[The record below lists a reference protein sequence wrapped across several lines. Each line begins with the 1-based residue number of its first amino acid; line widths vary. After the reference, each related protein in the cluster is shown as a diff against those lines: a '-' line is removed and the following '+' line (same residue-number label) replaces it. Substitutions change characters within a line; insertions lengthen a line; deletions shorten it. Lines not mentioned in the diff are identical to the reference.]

1 MTETEPREKDL
12 RSTLRRMRKV
22 YGSILGI
29 SWDVARSR
37 SAALSVTMVLL
48 ALWGAGSS
56 LLTKLVIDAVATES
70 PGAFALGVVFVAIVA
85 AFTLLQDGM
94 GIIAFDLADRITN
107 EVERRVMRIS
117 AEAPGLEH
125 LERPEYADKL
135 KVVRDHSHVP
145 LNAVFNANSLLY
157 LIFGIGAAVVLLGTI
172 QPVLSLMPAAALPG
186 AILQFRAHRKHLDR
200 FDETAP
206 EERLAAHYLEISTG
220 VQAAKEVRLFGLGP
234 HIIDRHKKLTDAYNR
249 KLLNDRLKR
258 SWAAVAG
265 GAIYGASM
273 AATIAYIGY
282 LASQGRA
289 TPGDIAL
296 GVSIIRQM
304 IGQVHM
310 AASVLAWLAELSFV
324 GERYLWMLDYKSQLE
339 IRPRE
344 LLAAAPKV
352 IRHGITVENVSFT
365 YPGTEKVVLE
375 DVSFFMPA
383 ASTTALV
390 GENGAG
396 KSSLVKLLFRFY
408 DPTQGRLLIDGMDL
422 RDMDL
427 EGWRSRSAVAFQ
439 DFIRPQLVAREAVS
453 VGDLNAIEDQD
464 RVLAASRHARADQV
478 IDRLPHQYDT
488 QLGREFE
495 GGVELSEGEWQ
506 RVALARGSMP
516 RLPALVVL
524 DEPTASLDAK
534 AEHEVFERFAE
545 IAGGTNGSKPVTV
558 LVSHRFSTVRMAD
571 LIVVLHEGKI
581 EEIGSHEDLVARE
594 GRYAE
599 LFALQASRYT

>member
-1 MTETEPREKDL
+1 MTETEPREKGL
-12 RSTLRRMRKV
+12 RTTLRRMRKV

-29 SWDVARSR
+29 SWDVTRSR

-56 LLTKLVIDAVATES
+56 LLTKLVIDAVAS
-70 PGAFALGVVFVAIVA
+70 QSAGAFTLGVVFVAIVA

-145 LNAVFNANSLLY
+145 LNAVFNVNSLLY
-157 LIFGIGAAVVLLGTI
+157 LVFGIGAAVVLLGTI
-172 QPVLSLMPAAALPG
+172 HPVLSFMPAAALPG
-186 AILQFRAHRKHLDR
+186 AVLQFRAHRKHLDR

-234 HIIDRHKKLTDAYNR
+234 HLIDRHRKLTDAYNR

-296 GVSIIRQM
+296 GVSLIRQM

-344 LLAAAPKV
+344 LLVAAPKV
-352 IRHGITVENVSFT
+352 IRHGITVENVSFI
-365 YPGTEKVVLE
+365 YPGTEKVVLD

-422 RDMDL
+422 RNMDL

-453 VGDLNAIEDQD
+453 VGDLNAIENQD

-545 IAGGTNGSKPVTV
+545 IAAGTNGSKPVTV

-571 LIVVLHEGKI
+571 LIVVLHEGKV